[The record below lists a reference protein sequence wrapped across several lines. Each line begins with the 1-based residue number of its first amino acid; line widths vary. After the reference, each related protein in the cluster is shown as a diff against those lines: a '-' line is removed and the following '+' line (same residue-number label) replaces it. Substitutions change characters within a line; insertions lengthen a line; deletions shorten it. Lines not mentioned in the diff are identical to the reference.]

1 MERPTSL
8 FDVVHA
14 SVSDT
19 VPVTVKVVEDVEK
32 IPWELSGRRLEREV
46 TV

>member
-19 VPVTVKVVEDVEK
+19 VTVKVVEDVE

>member
-19 VPVTVKVVEDVEK
+19 VPVTVKVVEDVE